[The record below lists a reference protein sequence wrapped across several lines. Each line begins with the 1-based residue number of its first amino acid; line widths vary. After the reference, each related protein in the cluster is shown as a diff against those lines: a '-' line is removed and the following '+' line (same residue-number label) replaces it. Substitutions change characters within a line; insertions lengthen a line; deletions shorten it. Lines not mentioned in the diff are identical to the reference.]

1 MQFHSSL
8 TYCCSLHTVLICSLC
23 FRVYFFCVRR
33 EKVLNCIK
41 KSHHEVNTALIR
53 ERREEKIV
61 KEDGGKQEDS
71 DAVNGNELTM
81 STACGRAL

>member
-1 MQFHSSL
+1 M
-8 TYCCSLHTVLICSLC
+8 
-23 FRVYFFCVRR
+23 RR
-33 EKVLNCIK
+33 GKVSNCIK

-53 ERREEKIV
+53 ERRERKNV